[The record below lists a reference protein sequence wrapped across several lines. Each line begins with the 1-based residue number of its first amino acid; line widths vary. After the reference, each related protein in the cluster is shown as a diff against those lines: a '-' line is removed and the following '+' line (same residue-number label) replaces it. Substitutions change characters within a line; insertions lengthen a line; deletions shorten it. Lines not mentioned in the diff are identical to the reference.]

1 MRIAVL
7 DRDRC
12 QPKKCN
18 YECIH
23 YCPKVRAGVPETIYH
38 EDPGSKPII
47 SEELCIG
54 CGICVNKCPFDAI
67 HIINLA
73 DELEED
79 MVHQYDENAFR
90 LFRLPTPQQAQVVG
104 LLGPNGIGKST
115 ALSFLNGTNIPNLG
129 DWTTEASWERVLEEY
144 RGTEMHDYLSR
155 VAADDVKVA
164 SKPQYVDQLPKVV
177 QGNVGEL
184 LESVDERGALRATV
198 ERLEIE
204 HTLDSELEHLSG
216 GELQRV
222 ACAATLLRDADVYI
236 FDEPSSYLD
245 VRQRIVIAQ
254 LIRELAD
261 HAERSVLI
269 VEHDLA
275 ILDLLSDQVHV
286 MYGQEAAY
294 GIIGLPRGARTA
306 INAYLEGFLPEENV
320 RIRDQEIE
328 FTIHP
333 PRSTVSRTEL
343 LSYGAL
349 EKTYDGG
356 FTFQTDGGSLN
367 VGEVVGVL
375 GPNGIGKTTLVKML
389 AGVHEPTSGEVDVG
403 VQVSYKPQYV
413 KADFDGTVQALFYSA
428 MGKQWD
434 GPFFQHEV
442 ARPLNLERLLSTDV
456 DDLSGG
462 ELQRVACALCLGRE
476 ADLYLLDEPSAFLDV
491 NQRML
496 VAKAIRRVM
505 EKRGTSALVVDHD
518 VYFIDLIADSLMVFE
533 GEPGVRG
540 TSIGPLDM
548 RDGMNRFLETVD
560 ITFRRDR
567 ESRRPRI
574 NKPGSTKDREQKRAG
589 EYYYA
594 PTGEK

>member
-1 MRIAVL
+1 MRVAVL
-7 DRDRC
+7 DQDRC
-12 QPKKCN
+12 KPKKCS
-18 YECIH
+18 YECIS

-38 EDPGSKPII
+38 EEPGDQPVI

-67 HIINLA
+67 DIINLP

-79 MVHQYDENAFR
+79 LVHQYGENAFR
-90 LFRLPTPQQAQVVG
+90 LFRLPVPQPGEIVG

-115 ALSFLNGTNIPNLG
+115 ALSFLNGNQIPNLG
-129 DWTTEASWERVLEEY
+129 DWDQDPTWEAVLEAYKGTEIHGHLERVAQGNL
-144 RGTEMHDYLSR
+144 R
-155 VAADDVKVA
+155 V
-164 SKPQYVDQLPKVV
+164 STKPQYVDKLPKVV
-177 QGNVGEL
+177 EGNVQDL
-184 LESVDERGALRATV
+184 LESVNERGTLDHVV
-198 ERLEIE
+198 ETLEIT
-204 HTLDSELEHLSG
+204 HTLDAELGTLSG

-222 ACAATLLRDADVYI
+222 AVAATVLKDADVYV

-245 VRQRIVIAQ
+245 VRQRLATAR
-254 LIRELAD
+254 LIRELG
-261 HAERSVLI
+261 EQEGTSVLV

-286 MYGQEAAY
+286 MYGEQAAY
-294 GIIGLPRGARTA
+294 GIMGLPRGSRTA

-320 RIRDQEIE
+320 RIREESIE
-328 FTIHP
+328 FTAHP
-333 PRSTVSRTEL
+333 PRSARERKEL

-349 EKTYDGG
+349 EKTYGEDE
-356 FTFQTDGGSLN
+356 FTFRTDGGTLD

-389 AGVHEPTSGEVDVG
+389 AGAHEPTNGTLDVN

-413 KADFDGTVQALFYSA
+413 KGDFDGTVEALLYTT
-428 MGKQWD
+428 MGNDWED
-434 GPFFQHEV
+434 PFFQHEV
-442 ARPLNLERLLSTDV
+442 KRPLQLEDLLSKHV
-456 DDLSGG
+456 NDLSGG
-462 ELQRVACALCLGRE
+462 ELQRVACALCLGRD
-476 ADLYLLDEPSAFLDV
+476 AHLYLLDEPSAFLDV

-533 GEPGVRG
+533 GEPGQHG
-540 TSIGPLDM
+540 ESHGPLDM
-548 RDGMNRFLETVD
+548 REGMNRFLSNVNV
-560 ITFRRDR
+560 TFRRDK
-567 ESRRPRI
+567 ETKRPRV
-574 NKPGSTKDREQKRAG
+574 NKPGSTKDREQQRAG

-594 PTGEK
+594 DV